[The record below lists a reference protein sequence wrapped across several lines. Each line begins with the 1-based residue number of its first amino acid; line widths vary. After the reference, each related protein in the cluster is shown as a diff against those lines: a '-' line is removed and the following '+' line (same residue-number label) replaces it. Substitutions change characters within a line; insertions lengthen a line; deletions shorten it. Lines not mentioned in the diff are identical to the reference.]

1 MEGGGRK
8 EREAGEGER
17 KGKVNG
23 SKYEYCAYT
32 GHKPGITIMIM
43 YIVTHQTS
51 DLVVK
56 MKYMRD
62 SKAIHLAGSGRG
74 FVV

>member
-1 MEGGGRK
+1 M
-8 EREAGEGER
+8 AHYQNN
-17 KGKVNG
+17 V
-23 SKYEYCAYT
+23 EYINITMISHFAY
-32 GHKPGITIMIM
+32 
-43 YIVTHQTS
+43 QTS

-62 SKAIHLAGSGRG
+62 SRDIHLAGSGRG